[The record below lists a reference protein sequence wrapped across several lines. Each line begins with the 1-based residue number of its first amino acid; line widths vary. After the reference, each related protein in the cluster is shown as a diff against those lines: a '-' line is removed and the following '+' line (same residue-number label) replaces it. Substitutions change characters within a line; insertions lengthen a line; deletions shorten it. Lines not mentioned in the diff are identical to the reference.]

1 MYWTET
7 AKKLLLK
14 NSINA
19 ERQNMVNELSDT
31 AAKSSKYNTVLE
43 MTTEVIAAYVSNNP
57 VSSLELPNLIGEVY
71 GAFLKFDNSKKPFVK
86 KLIPAVSIKKSLND
100 EYLICLEDGRKYKS
114 LKRHL
119 RTRYGITPEQYREKW
134 GLPSDYPM
142 VAPAYA
148 KARSLLARKIGLG
161 RKPGTII
168 KK

>member
-1 MYWTET
+1 MIYKNYHRT
-7 AKKLLLK
+7 ARR
-14 NSINA
+14 SINT
-19 ERQNMVNELSDT
+19 ERQNMGIELPDT
-31 AAKSSKYNTVLE
+31 AAKPSKYNAVLE

-57 VSSLELPNLIGEVY
+57 VSSLELPNLISEVY
-71 GAFLKFDNSKKPFVK
+71 GAFLKLDDSENIPAK

-100 EYLICLEDGRKYKS
+100 EYLICLEDGQKYKS

-119 RTRYGITPEQYREKW
+119 RAHYDISPDEYREKW

-148 KARSLLARKIGLG
+148 KARSLLAHEMGLG
-161 RKPGTII
+161 RKPGTKI